1 MTEALYHIGTILEAV
16 FYLFLFGLILAIGAA
31 RSSN

>member
-1 MTEALYHIGTILEAV
+1 MTEFTYLAETLAEAA
-16 FYLFLFGLILAIGAA
+16 FYVFLFGLILAIGAA